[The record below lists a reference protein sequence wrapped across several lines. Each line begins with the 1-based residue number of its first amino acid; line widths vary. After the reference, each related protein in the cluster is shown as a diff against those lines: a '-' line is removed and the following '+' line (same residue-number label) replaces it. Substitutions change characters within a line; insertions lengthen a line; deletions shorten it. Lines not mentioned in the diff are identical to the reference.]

1 MRTRKFREEDALQV
15 YELVEKGFVANSDNY
30 SAESIKEQI
39 EANSPENLIKK
50 SKTVN
55 YFIVTE
61 KDKILGIGGY
71 DENKVH
77 TFFVDPDHHR
87 KGIGGRI
94 LQKVLAEAKKK
105 GIKHLDCWSTFQA
118 EQFYSTFGFQKI
130 KVLTLQGKGSAID
143 FVLMR
148 KKL

>member
-1 MRTRKFREEDALQV
+1 VKSGKFREEDALQV
-15 YELVEKGFVANSDNY
+15 SELVEKGFVANSDNY

-39 EANSPENLIKK
+39 EANSTENLIKK

-61 KDKILGIGGY
+61 KERILGIGGY

-77 TFFVDPDHHR
+77 TFFVDPDYHR
-87 KGIGGRI
+87 KGIGRKI
-94 LQKVLAEAKKK
+94 LQKVLTEAMKKD
-105 GIKHLDCWSTFQA
+105 IKYLDCWSTFQA

-130 KVLTLQGKGSAID
+130 KVFTLQGKGSAID